1 MISVWV
7 SPECIAKAK
16 EMDLL
21 TYLERYEPNNLVRIN
36 ANTYSTK
43 EHDSLKISNGI
54 WHWFSRHIGG
64 RSALDYLIKVKEIP
78 FTEAVSMLSEDMKAV
93 PYNPPKPVQAEQKE
107 LEMPKLE
114 DDIPFVRRYLRVR
127 GIHPQVIDFCRQ
139 NGTLFE
145 DSKYH
150 NCVFIG
156 KDESGNPKFGCV
168 RSTITDFKMD
178 LPGSD
183 KRYSFCIPAKEP
195 SARLRVFEAAIDLLS
210 FASLAERYQ
219 YDWRADHLL
228 SLSGVYLSEKDE
240 DYKMPVALDAYLKQ
254 HPEVKQVCFHLDN
267 DYVGRE
273 ATRQICNL
281 LKDKY
286 EVYDMPPKSG
296 KDYNDYLQNEL
307 SKNHRKEMVR

>member
-1 MISVWV
+1 MIFVWV

-21 TYLERYEPNNLVRIN
+21 TYLEQYEPNNLVRIN
-36 ANTYSTK
+36 GNTYSTK

-78 FTEAVSMLSEDMKAV
+78 FTEAVTILSEDVK
-93 PYNPPKPVQAEQKE
+93 
-107 LEMPKLE
+107 EMPYTLRKQYAEEKAFEFPKVE
-114 DDIPFVRRYLRVR
+114 DGIPVVSRYLQKR
-127 GIHPQVIDFCRQ
+127 GIHPSVIDYCQQ
-139 NGTLFE
+139 NKILYE

-150 NCVFIG
+150 NCVFVG
-156 KDESGNPKFGCV
+156 KDESGTPKFGCV
-168 RSTITDFKMD
+168 RSTATDFKMD

-183 KRYSFCIPAKEP
+183 KQYSFCIPAKEP
-195 SARLRVFEAAIDLLS
+195 SKRLRVFEAAIDLLS
-210 FASLAERYQ
+210 FASLAEKYG
-219 YDWRADHLL
+219 YDWHSDHLL
-228 SLSGVYLSEKDE
+228 SLSGVYLSDRDG
-240 DYKMPVALDAYLKQ
+240 DYKMPIALEKYLKR
-254 HPEVKQVCFHLDN
+254 HSEIEAICFHLDN

-281 LKDKY
+281 LKDQY
-286 EVYDMPPKSG
+286 ALYDMPPKSG

-307 SKNHRKEMVR
+307 KKDHRKEMVR

>member
-1 MISVWV
+1 MWV
-7 SPECIAKAK
+7 SPESVASAKQ
-16 EMDLL
+16 MDLL

-78 FTEAVSMLSEDMKAV
+78 FTEAVTILSGDMKTE
-93 PYNPPKPVQAEQKE
+93 PYTMSRCPKEKE
-107 LEMPKLE
+107 KSFELPKVE
-114 DDIPFVRRYLRVR
+114 VDIPIVSRYLWGR
-127 GIHPQVIDFCRQ
+127 GIHPAVIDFCRQ
-139 NGTLFE
+139 NDILYE

-150 NCVFIG
+150 NCVFVG

-168 RSTITDFKMD
+168 RSTVTDFKMD

-183 KRYSFCIPAKEP
+183 KSYSFCIPAREK
-195 SARLRVFEAAIDLLS
+195 AGQLHIFEAAIDLLS

-228 SLSGVYLSEKDE
+228 SLSGVYVSDKDD
-240 DYKMPVALDAYLKQ
+240 DYKMPMALDAYLKR
-254 HPEVKQVCFHLDN
+254 HPEIKTICFHLDN

-281 LKDKY
+281 LKDRYKL
-286 EVYDMPPKSG
+286 YDMPPKSG

-307 SKNHRKEMVR
+307 RKNHRKEMVR